1 MKTLL
6 HTKIFLV
13 ALAMTAAATSDTV
26 AQEQPNPPPA
36 DGISPPTLVQP
47 GTPLAEVVKLA
58 QAGVD
63 LNIIKNYIANTP
75 GTFGLNAEKI
85 VCLNDAGVP
94 TDIINAMMDHDKN
107 VSVPVAPSAPAASAA
122 APVIAQ
128 PAAEVTVNQFYQT
141 LSPYGSW
148 VEVEGYGR
156 CWRPTTVIYD
166 SSWQPY
172 CDRGHWVYTDHGWYW
187 DSDYSWGATFHYGR
201 WFRDTRF
208 GWCWWPDTVWAP
220 SWVTWRSH
228 NNYCGWAPLPPFTV
242 YRPGVGFFYRGSGVT
257 VGFDFGLGSDYFTF
271 VSVNRFSE
279 RHPRYYRAEPHRVNQ
294 FFNQTTIINNY
305 NGNNRTIINGGI
317 PVDRIN
323 AGNHRPLQPVPVA
336 QIPNAERHGWR
347 GAVNNPPDR
356 RDRNISPGNSQNR
369 NNPAV
374 PMLHNEQNNN
384 PRPTPSD
391 PTGSQSGNRDIPNRN
406 VNPPT
411 DTHQNVTPPTS
422 NNPRPSQ
429 PSVTPV
435 RPPTITQPD
444 TRSGNR
450 DVPNR
455 NVNPPTDTHQNVTP
469 PASNNPQPSQPSV
482 PTGRP
487 PTITQPDTRS
497 GNRDVPNRSV
507 NPPTDRHQYVTP
519 PASYNTRPTQP
530 STTPVRPPEN
540 NQRIQTP
547 QMVVPPHY
555 SAPATPPANN
565 WQQSRPSQ
573 PQSPPVVSA
582 PRSATPSAPPAA
594 PSQSQNS
601 NRNASQN
608 SDRDKQSR

>member
-1 MKTLL
+1 MKTPLI
-6 HTKIFLV
+6 TKIFLV
-13 ALAMTAAATSDTV
+13 ALAMTAAGNNASL
-26 AQEQPNPPPA
+26 AQEQPKPPSA
-36 DGISPPTLVQP
+36 DDISPPSLVQP
-47 GTPLAEVVKLA
+47 GTPLAEVVKLV

-85 VCLNDAGVP
+85 IYLNDAGVP
-94 TDIINAMMDHDKN
+94 TDIINAMLDQNKN
-107 VSVPVAPSAPAASAA
+107 ASVPAAPSTPPTSAA
-122 APVIAQ
+122 APVVAQ

-148 VEVEGYGR
+148 MEVEGYGR

-201 WFRDTRF
+201 WFRHARF

-228 NNYCGWAPLPPFTV
+228 NDYCGWAPLPPFTV
-242 YRPGVGFFYRGSGVT
+242 YRPGVGFFYRGAGVT
-257 VGFDFGLGSDYFTF
+257 VGFDFGLGSDCFTF

-279 RHPRYYRAEPHRVNQ
+279 RHPRYYRAEPSRVNQ
-294 FFNQTTIINNY
+294 IFNQTTIINNY
-305 NGNNRTIINGGI
+305 NGNNHTIINGGI

-323 AGNHRPLQPVPVA
+323 AGNRRPLQPVAVA

-347 GAVNNPPDR
+347 GTGADSTQHSGTTLPTDR

-369 NNPAV
+369 NNPGV
-374 PMLHNEQNNN
+374 PTLHNEQNNN
-384 PRPTPSD
+384 PRPTPSS
-391 PTGSQSGNRDIPNRN
+391 PTSGQSGTRDIPNRN
-406 VNPPT
+406 VTTPR

-422 NNPRPSQ
+422 NNPRPTQ

-435 RPPTITQPD
+435 RPPTTPQPD
-444 TRSGNR
+444 THSGNR
-450 DVPNR
+450 DVPSHSANT
-455 NVNPPTDTHQNVTP
+455 PLGTHQNV
-469 PASNNPQPSQPSV
+469 N
-482 PTGRP
+482 
-487 PTITQPDTRS
+487 
-497 GNRDVPNRSV
+497 
-507 NPPTDRHQYVTP
+507 P
-519 PASYNTRPTQP
+519 PASYNSHPSQP
-530 STTPVRPPEN
+530 NVTPVRPPEN

-547 QMVVPPHY
+547 PVVAPPHN

-565 WQQSRPSQ
+565 WQQRPSQ
-573 PQSPPVVSA
+573 PQSPPAVST

-594 PSQSQNS
+594 PSQSQNQ
-601 NRNASQN
+601 NRNAN
-608 SDRDKQSR
+608 PYSDKDKQSR

>member
-13 ALAMTAAATSDTV
+13 ALAMTAAATSATL
-26 AQEQPNPPPA
+26 AQEPPKPPSA
-36 DGISPPTLVQP
+36 NDISLPTLVQP
-47 GTPLAEVVKLA
+47 GTPLAEVVKLT

-85 VCLNDAGVP
+85 VYLNDAGVP
-94 TDIINAMMDHDKN
+94 TDIINAVMDHDKN
-107 VSVPVAPSAPAASAA
+107 ISVPAAPSTSPTSAD

-172 CDRGHWVYTDHGWYW
+172 CDRGHWVYSDHGWYW

-201 WFRDTRF
+201 WFRHARF

-228 NNYCGWAPLPPFTV
+228 NDYCGWAPLPPFTV
-242 YRPGVGFFYRGSGVT
+242 YRPGMGFFYRGAGVA
-257 VGFDFGLGSDYFTF
+257 VGFDFGLGSDCFTF

-305 NGNNRTIINGGI
+305 NGNNHTINNGGI

-323 AGNHRPLQPVPVA
+323 ASNHRPLQPVPVA

-347 GAVNNPPDR
+347 GAVNNPTDR
-356 RDRNISPGNSQNR
+356 PATSLPTDRHDRNISPGNSQNR

-374 PMLHNEQNNN
+374 PTLHNEQNNN
-384 PRPTPSD
+384 LRPTPSS
-391 PTGSQSGNRDIPNRN
+391 PTGGQSGNRDIPNRN
-406 VNPPT
+406 MNTPM

-429 PSVTPV
+429 PIVTPA

-444 TRSGNR
+444 IHSGNR
-450 DVPNR
+450 DVPSR
-455 NVNPPTDTHQNVTP
+455 SVNPPTDTHQNV
-469 PASNNPQPSQPSV
+469 NPS
-482 PTGRP
+482 
-487 PTITQPDTRS
+487 
-497 GNRDVPNRSV
+497 
-507 NPPTDRHQYVTP
+507 
-519 PASYNTRPTQP
+519 ASYNSRPSQ
-530 STTPVRPPEN
+530 SNVTPVHPPEN
-540 NQRIQTP
+540 SQRIQTP
-547 QMVVPPHY
+547 QVVAPPRN
-555 SAPATPPANN
+555 SAQATPPANN
-565 WQQSRPSQ
+565 WQQRPSQ
-573 PQSPPVVSA
+573 PQSPPAVST
-582 PRSATPSAPPAA
+582 PRSATSSAPPSAPNQPQN
-594 PSQSQNS
+594 QS
-601 NRNASQN
+601 RNANQY
-608 SDRDKQSR
+608 SDKDKQIR